1 MSADGA
7 ARRPY
12 PEKELTQSGGE
23 SIFSDPFAASISCTH
38 AVDLSKPLGKNRMP
52 AEELSYVIV
61 TPYSMRKSRT
71 GGIIARLISRT
82 GLDLVTSRMFAPSAE
97 LTKRYAETIVTE
109 TEPRHRSTQELIRD
123 YVLKNFTGKKNG
135 QRARALFLVFRGPD
149 AVEKIHH
156 TIGHIVHERTS
167 GETIRDTFGDYIT
180 DESGKVIYFEP
191 AALAAFDPKA
201 VERDLKLWSEFSDSD
216 GGILDHVIEFPKN
229 ANVEK
234 SLVLIKPDNFK
245 FPNQRPG
252 GVIEVFSRTGLYI
265 VGFKVHRMSVAQ
277 AEEFYGPVLAV
288 LENKLGAEKGRN
300 AWEDIVEFMAG
311 GRPSTSKGDQRNAP
325 GSEKCIAI
333 VYQGDDAV
341 RKIREVL
348 GPTDPAKAPPG
359 SIRKEFGQ
367 SIMINAAH
375 ASDSAENA
383 KREMAIV
390 QVEENNFK
398 PLIESFYARS

>member
-1 MSADGA
+1 
-7 ARRPY
+7 
-12 PEKELTQSGGE
+12 
-23 SIFSDPFAASISCTH
+23 
-38 AVDLSKPLGKNRMP
+38 MP
-52 AEELSYVIV
+52 NEQLSYVIV

-82 GLDLVTSRMFAPSAE
+82 GLDLVGSRMFAPSEE
-97 LTKRYAETIVTE
+97 LTKRYADTIVTE
-109 TEPRHRSTQELIRD
+109 TDARHRATQELIRD
-123 YVLKNFTGKKNG
+123 YVLKNFTGKVNG
-135 QRARALFLVFRGPD
+135 QKSRVLMLVLRGED
-149 AVEKIHH
+149 AVDKVHH

-180 DESGKVIYFEP
+180 DDSGHAVYFEP
-191 AALAAFDPKA
+191 AALAAFDPAA
-201 VERDLKLWSEFSDSD
+201 VERDLKLWAEYSDTD
-216 GGILDHVIEFPKN
+216 GGILDKVIEFPN
-229 ANVEK
+229 AAKVEK

-252 GVIEVFSRTGLYI
+252 GVIEVFSRTGLFI

-277 AEEFYGPVLAV
+277 AEEFYGPVLPV
-288 LENKLGAEKGRN
+288 LEDKLGPEKGRN

-311 GRPSTSKGDQRNAP
+311 GRPSATSGEQRNAP

-333 VYQGDDAV
+333 VYQGEDAV

-390 QVEENNFK
+390 QVDENNFK